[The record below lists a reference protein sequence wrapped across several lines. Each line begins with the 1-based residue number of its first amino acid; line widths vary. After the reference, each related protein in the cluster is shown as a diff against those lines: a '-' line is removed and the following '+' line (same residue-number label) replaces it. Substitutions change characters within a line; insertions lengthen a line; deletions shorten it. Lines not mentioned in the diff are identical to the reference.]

1 MAYNTIVYTSTEL
14 TPTPFKIKAAGYVVL
29 TFNVESGIAHIF
41 GGLNLCGITFLI

>member
-1 MAYNTIVYTSTEL
+1 MVVFSNVPNLKEG
-14 TPTPFKIKAAGYVVL
+14 IKTVAHTVL